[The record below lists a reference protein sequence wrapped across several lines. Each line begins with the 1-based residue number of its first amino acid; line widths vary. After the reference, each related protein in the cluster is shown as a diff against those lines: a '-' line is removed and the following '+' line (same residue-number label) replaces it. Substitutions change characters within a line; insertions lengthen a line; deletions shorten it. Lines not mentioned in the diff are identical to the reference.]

1 MLLYLRRSGTG
12 GDEAQRHPIFCNNQ
26 YMPLY
31 TMKKNVFF
39 TATAKISLSDVAEL
53 ELSDVAELE
62 LSFGITHGDTV
73 YVWLYIEL
81 HMTMVKLHRVERN
94 SATRIY

>member
-1 MLLYLRRSGTG
+1 
-12 GDEAQRHPIFCNNQ
+12 
-26 YMPLY
+26 MPLY
-31 TMKKNVFF
+31 TMQNKVFF
-39 TATAKISLSDVAEL
+39 IPTAKSLSDVAEL

-62 LSFGITHGDTV
+62 LSFGITHDNTV

-81 HMTMVKLHRVERN
+81 HMTVVKLHRVERN

>member
-31 TMKKNVFF
+31 TMQNKVFF
-39 TATAKISLSDVAEL
+39 TATAKS
-53 ELSDVAELE
+53 LSDVAELE

-73 YVWLYIEL
+73 HVWLYIEL
-81 HMTMVKLHRVERN
+81 HMTMVKLHRGE
-94 SATRIY
+94 